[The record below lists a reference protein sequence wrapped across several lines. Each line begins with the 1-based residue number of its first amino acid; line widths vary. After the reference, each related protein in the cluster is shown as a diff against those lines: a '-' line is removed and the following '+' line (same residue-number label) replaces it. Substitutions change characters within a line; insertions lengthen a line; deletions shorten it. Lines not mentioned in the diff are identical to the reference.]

1 MSNDEFNELERYYQ
15 ESIKFTKS
23 HYENF
28 PVISFFIKKEIRKY
42 ISVIYRFARQADD
55 IADEGSAP
63 PEKRI
68 SLLDEYEAFLLD
80 AIKSNFKDGFWK
92 VLADTV
98 KTNNLTI
105 DHFRNLLKAF
115 RQDTHKTVY
124 EDYDELLNYCSNSAN
139 PVGRIIL
146 ELHGIRE
153 ETPNQLS
160 DKICTALQLTNFYQ
174 DVSVDIKKGRI
185 YLPAAE
191 MELFNITGYE
201 QKKFLY
207 DDSFVRLM
215 KFQTERVKKLFSDG
229 RQLLKFLPR
238 RLKLQILITIKG
250 GEAIIKK
257 IEEIDY
263 NVLELR
269 PTLSKLDFIK
279 LFIVALLIGK

>member
-15 ESIKFTKS
+15 ESIKFTNS

-28 PVISFFIKKEIRKY
+28 PVISFFIKKELRKY

-55 IADEGSAP
+55 IADEGSASS
-63 PEKRI
+63 EKRI
-68 SLLDEYEAFLLD
+68 SQLDEYEASLLN
-80 AIKSNFKDGFWK
+80 AMKSDFKDGFWK

-98 KTNNLTI
+98 KINNLSI
-105 DHFRNLLKAF
+105 EHLQNLLKAF
-115 RQDTHKTVY
+115 KQDTYKTSY
-124 EDYDELLNYCSNSAN
+124 TDYDELLNYCSNSAN

-153 ETPNQLS
+153 EIPNQFS

-185 YLPAAE
+185 YLPIAE
-191 MELFNITGYE
+191 MELFNISGFK
-201 QKKFLY
+201 QKKLSY
-207 DDSFVRLM
+207 NDSFVRLM

-279 LFIVALLIGK
+279 LFFVALFLGK

>member
-15 ESIKFTKS
+15 ESIKFTQS

-28 PVISFFIKKEIRKY
+28 PVISFFLKKELRKY

-55 IADEGSAP
+55 IADEGSSS
-63 PEKRI
+63 PEKRM
-68 SLLDEYEAFLLD
+68 SLLDEYEACLLD
-80 AIKSNFKDGFWK
+80 AMNSNFKDGFWK
-92 VLADTV
+92 VLVDTIR
-98 KTNNLTI
+98 TNNLSI

-153 ETPNQLS
+153 EIPNQLS

-174 DVSVDIKKGRI
+174 DISVDIKKGRI
-185 YLPAAE
+185 YLPMAE

-215 KFQTERVKKLFSDG
+215 KFQTERVKKLFADG

-279 LFIVALLIGK
+279 LFFVALLLGK